1 MKKLFP
7 AAILLLLLL
16 SGCAS
21 SMIHKINFSQDYS
34 PAKVRCIAI
43 LNFNRGT
50 SVPIQADIL
59 TDKFTVALVNSRFK
73 IVDRTD
79 MKKIMD
85 EARFQYTDGIIDEK
99 TKQKLKQLGADTIL
113 TGTLQAYQEDKRNN
127 FIHESEAYLTAKLLR
142 VETGE
147 VLWSAE
153 ILKKSKA
160 KNVGEKKLLSVIDRE
175 SEAEP
180 ASKLLDDIITEMAD
194 SFKEKKS
201 LTDKLKIW

>member
-43 LNFNRGT
+43 LNFNRGA

-85 EARFQYTDGIIDEK
+85 EARFQYSDGIIDEK
-99 TKQKLKQLGADTIL
+99 TRQKLKQLGADTIL
-113 TGTLQAYQEDKRNN
+113 TGTLQTYQEDKRNN

-201 LTDKLKIW
+201 LTDKMKFW

>member
-1 MKKLFP
+1 M
-7 AAILLLLLL
+7 
-16 SGCAS
+16 
-21 SMIHKINFSQDYS
+21 
-34 PAKVRCIAI
+34 
-43 LNFNRGT
+43 
-50 SVPIQADIL
+50 
-59 TDKFTVALVNSRFK
+59 
-73 IVDRTD
+73 
-79 MKKIMD
+79 
-85 EARFQYTDGIIDEK
+85 
-99 TKQKLKQLGADTIL
+99 
-113 TGTLQAYQEDKRNN
+113 
-127 FIHESEAYLTAKLLR
+127 TAKLLR

-180 ASKLLDDIITEMAD
+180 ASKLFDDIITEMAD